1 MGRYVAT
8 LHSSLPPA
16 EAFAYLADVE
26 RFAEWDP
33 SVVRSTRVEGSAAGP
48 DAAYDIEVKNGPRT
62 VILHYRT
69 IAWEPPRRFVLRAE
83 SRLLCSLD
91 EIRVEPRDG
100 GSRVT
105 YDATLTL
112 KGIARIFD
120 PALGLLF
127 RRIGDRAV
135 PGLRR
140 GLHAETVG
148 S

>member
-1 MGRYVAT
+1 MARYIAT
-8 LHSSLPPA
+8 LHSALPPA

-33 SVVRSTRVEGSAAGP
+33 SIVRSTRVEGSAPGP
-48 DAAYDIEVKNGPRT
+48 DSAYDIEVKNGPRT
-62 VILHYRT
+62 VTLRYRT
-69 IAWEPPRRFVLRAE
+69 IAWDPPRRLVLRAE

-91 EIRVEPRDG
+91 EIRVEPRDD

-112 KGIARIFD
+112 KGVARLLD
-120 PALGLLF
+120 PALGILF
-127 RRIGDRAV
+127 RRIGDRAI

-140 GLHAETVG
+140 ALHAEVVG